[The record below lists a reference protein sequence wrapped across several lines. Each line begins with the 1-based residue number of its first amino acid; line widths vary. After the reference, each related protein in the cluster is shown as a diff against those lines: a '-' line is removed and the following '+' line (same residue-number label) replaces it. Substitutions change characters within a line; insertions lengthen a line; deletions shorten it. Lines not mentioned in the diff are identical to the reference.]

1 MGDEFNRAPKRGAS
15 DISHEGVREVIA
27 PESLSRWLSAVY
39 CPHGSHKGRRH
50 RAKYGAIRQQTPV
63 ALSMHGHH
71 TAWPT
76 KNRSDNCTKSYKK

>member
-1 MGDEFNRAPKRGAS
+1 MAAINRAPKHGAC
-15 DISHEGVREVIA
+15 DILHEGVREMIA

-39 CPHGSHKGRRH
+39 CPRGSHKGRPH
-50 RAKYGAIRQQTPV
+50 RVQYGAIRQQTPV

-76 KNRSDNCTKSYKK
+76 GNRSDNRTNSYIK